1 MPGWLRNSLVVAVVI
16 GGALL
21 LWVGFALLVAAL
33 LIVAIPF
40 SIWSIFARRRV
51 ARGPV
56 TVDGSVTV
64 EGSAKRVDE
73 TVVLAPPYD
82 DKTRTGSGPRVP

>member
-1 MPGWLRNSLVVAVVI
+1 M

-21 LWVGFALLVAAL
+21 LWVGFALLVAVL
-33 LIVAIPF
+33 LIIAIPF
-40 SIWSIFARRRV
+40 SIWSIFTRRRA

-64 EGSAKRVDE
+64 EGSAKRVEDGA
-73 TVVLAPPYD
+73 VLPSAEDGKP
-82 DKTRTGSGPRVP
+82 RTGSGDS

>member
-1 MPGWLRNSLVVAVVI
+1 M

-40 SIWSIFARRRV
+40 SIWSVFARRRAA
-51 ARGPV
+51 ARGSV
-56 TVDGSVTV
+56 SVDGSVTV
-64 EGSAKRVDE
+64 EGSARRVDE
-73 TVVLAPPYD
+73 TVILVPPSGDKAP
-82 DKTRTGSGPRVP
+82 TGAGPRAP